1 MDLKFGDLSGFF
13 SKPPSLSS
21 LLGTTLDRRRKG
33 GSRRLLFIVPSYKD
47 SKRLRLLLSD
57 LAMQTEP
64 DFDVAIIY
72 GQHDEFVHVPGVSAL
87 HVRRKIDVGF
97 AGAVYTGQLIAIRD
111 HYEYF
116 LATDVDK
123 HPARKDSLELL
134 LRTADLQ
141 KADCVYG
148 KPSIEGDYI
157 GFCNKYV
164 KYDKPVLQEPRWV
177 LWELIRTA
185 RTKHAGL
192 ILLPLYLG
200 AEEVE
205 YGIRLFKSGGR
216 HVHIDEPVFRTYD
229 AKHEDRYF
237 NLLKN
242 GGRDFTMTYTST
254 LELYNFP
261 EAHFRGFAEYEAK
274 SPVKKLIYAIRLLR
288 IFFCSRFFIAYLMA
302 ARAPEFAAYVEN
314 AKKMRFGIFD
324 WPEKNEHVKI
334 TRVTPEMIS
343 ADLLVRSKYLPMPK
357 APKMPNSE
365 ISSTLSI
372 NALFIKNMIF
382 RYTPLFS
389 ASELSLFW
397 LFLFDTL
404 FVYDEKGGAYYC
416 VQWKRKFSRLDLLF
430 LWARLEFECAAC
442 FVKVM
447 LGMPNGKIGAYGAK
461 ANV

>member
-1 MDLKFGDLSGFF
+1 MDLRFEDLSGFF
-13 SKPPSLSS
+13 SKPPGLSQ
-21 LLGTTLDRRRKG
+21 LLGKALDSRRKG
-33 GSRRLLFIVPSYKD
+33 GSRRLLFIVPSYRD
-47 SKRLRLLLSD
+47 NTRLRLLLRD
-57 LAMQTEP
+57 LAKQTML

-72 GQHDEFVHVPGVSAL
+72 GQNDTFVRVPGVSAL
-87 HVRRKIDVGF
+87 HVRRKMDVGF
-97 AGAVYTGQLIAIRD
+97 AGAVYIGQLIAIRD
-111 HYEYF
+111 KYEYF

-123 HPARKDSLELL
+123 HPASNDSLKLL

-148 KPSIEGDYI
+148 KPSIVGDYI

-185 RTKHAGL
+185 RTKIAGL
-192 ILLPLYLG
+192 ILLPLYFG

-216 HVHIDEPVFRTYD
+216 HVYIDKPVFRTYD
-229 AKHEDRYF
+229 AKHEGRFF

-242 GGRDFTMTYTST
+242 GGRDYTMTYTSA
-254 LELYNFP
+254 LSLYNFP
-261 EAHFRGFAEYEAK
+261 EAHFKGFTEYVAK
-274 SPVKKLIYAIRLLR
+274 NPVKKIMLAIRLLR
-288 IFFCSRFFIAYLMA
+288 IFFCNRFFVAHLMA
-302 ARAPEFAAYVEN
+302 ARAPEFSAYVEN

-334 TRVTPEMIS
+334 AKVAPDMIS

-357 APKMPNSE
+357 APKMPNSDV
-365 ISSTLSI
+365 SSTLSI
-372 NALFIKNMIF
+372 NALFIKNMLF

-404 FVYDEKGGAYYC
+404 FVYDEKSRAYYK
-416 VQWKRKFSRLDLLF
+416 VQWKRKFSRLDLL
-430 LWARLEFECAAC
+430 LIWARLEFECATC
-442 FVKVM
+442 FAKVM
-447 LGMPNGKIGAYGAK
+447 LGMPKGKIGAYGAK
-461 ANV
+461 AAD